1 MSDYEVGYGKPPKYS
16 RFRKGICA
24 NPRGRGKRRRFE
36 AEEIL
41 KAVLF
46 AEMDYKEGGKARRA
60 SRLEIAVRTLA
71 AKAVKGDIA
80 SAMLLL
86 TMRIHAE
93 KHGDGGPLVIRII
106 NALPDSK
113 FLLDKPVLPRVTP
126 YKADCVES

>member
-1 MSDYEVGYGKPPKYS
+1 MSDYEVGYGKPLKHS
-16 RFRKGICA
+16 RFRKGVCA
-24 NPRGRGKRRRFE
+24 NPRGRGKRRGFE

-46 AEMDYKEGGKARRA
+46 AKMDYKEGGKVRRA

-80 SAMLLL
+80 SAVLLL
-86 TMRIHAE
+86 KMHTHAE
-93 KHGDGGPLVIRII
+93 KHGDGDPLVIRII

-113 FLLDKPVLPRVTP
+113 FLREEKVCR
-126 YKADCVES
+126 E